1 LSRPNL
7 DTSSQGHDIKSNEEL
22 KSISITQNL
31 TIYNKK
37 LIIKALLKSQVLM
50 FDTKDLTFEGPL
62 MEKVYYH
69 ST

>member
-22 KSISITQNL
+22 KSISVTHNL
-31 TIYNKK
+31 TIYNIKK
-37 LIIKALLKSQVLM
+37 IKAPLKAQVLM
-50 FDTKDLTFEGPL
+50 FDTKYLPFEGPL